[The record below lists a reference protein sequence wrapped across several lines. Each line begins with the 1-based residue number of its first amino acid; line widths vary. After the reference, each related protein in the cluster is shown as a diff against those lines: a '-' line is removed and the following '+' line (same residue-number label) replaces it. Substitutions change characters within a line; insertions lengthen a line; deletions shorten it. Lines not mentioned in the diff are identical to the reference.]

1 MTEHYPWL
9 VDITSHIRQYRGM
22 DRPSL
27 IVQLDPATLARLEAA
42 ATDAGLSVEDYVAEI
57 IEAALSSPGVAEGV
71 AAFEGTHDWTEANR
85 RLEEYDRT
93 GVSIPLEDALKTFD
107 DALEAALARKR

>member
-1 MTEHYPWL
+1 MNGSPLTIE
-9 VDITSHIRQYRGM
+9 
-22 DRPSL
+22 
-27 IVQLDPATLARLEAA
+27 LDEVTLRRAETAA
-42 ATDAGLSVEDYVAEI
+42 ADAGLSVEDYLVEI

-71 AAFEGTHDWTEANR
+71 AMFEGPHDWTEANR

>member
-1 MTEHYPWL
+1 MA
-9 VDITSHIRQYRGM
+9 G
-22 DRPSL
+22 RPL
-27 IVQLDPATLARLEAA
+27 TIELDPPTLARLEAA
-42 ATDAGLSVEDYVAEI
+42 ATAAGLSVEHYVVEI
-57 IEAALSSPGVAEGV
+57 IAAALSSPGVAEGV
-71 AAFEGTHDWTEANR
+71 AMFEGPHDWTEANC

>member
-1 MTEHYPWL
+1 MNGSPLTIE
-9 VDITSHIRQYRGM
+9 
-22 DRPSL
+22 
-27 IVQLDPATLARLEAA
+27 LDEVTLRRAETAA
-42 ATDAGLSVEDYVAEI
+42 ADAGLSVEGYLVEI
-57 IEAALSSPGVAEGV
+57 IKAALSTPGVAEGT
-71 AAFEGTHDWTEANR
+71 ALFEGPHDWTEANR